1 LSWLSIRC
9 GELRGK
15 DCSQERWDGKRK
27 KRFDSSGIL
36 LISVNK
42 VMKMK
47 QLKDGKKKEFVLL
60 VNALQLP
67 SNVGKAGGVE
77 WPYDS
82 SGTRHKG

>member
-1 LSWLSIRC
+1 MRRIA
-9 GELRGK
+9 GEGSFTRKMGWK
-15 DCSQERWDGKRK
+15 KK

-47 QLKDGKKKEFVLL
+47 QLKDGKKKELVML

-82 SGTRHKG
+82 SGTRRKG